1 MVVWRGYTLNP
12 VDIYIDRKIKLNSNI
27 IIFTYYELRVKLN
40 LYESETKEFLDMCED
55 ELEDLGYSIYYTG
68 EKYFYDN
75 KSLVVKE
82 NQLMVAIKKK

>member
-1 MVVWRGYTLNP
+1 MNP

-55 ELEDLGYSIYYTG
+55 ELEDL
-68 EKYFYDN
+68 
-75 KSLVVKE
+75 
-82 NQLMVAIKKK
+82 

>member
-1 MVVWRGYTLNP
+1 
-12 VDIYIDRKIKLNSNI
+12 
-27 IIFTYYELRVKLN
+27 
-40 LYESETKEFLDMCED
+40 MCED

>member
-1 MVVWRGYTLNP
+1 MNP

-75 KSLVVKE
+75 KSLVVKRKSVNGSNKE
-82 NQLMVAIKKK
+82 KIEKL

>member
-1 MVVWRGYTLNP
+1 MNP

-55 ELEDLGYSIYYTG
+55 ELETLTEMLQVFFIG
-68 EKYFYDN
+68 ENLWLEIPKMKIIKYICR
-75 KSLVVKE
+75 
-82 NQLMVAIKKK
+82 IKRF